1 MMTDSSI
8 PSDDVDKA
16 AKWTVF
22 LLVDLRV
29 LFIITY
35 VYVSVVNLISTTANG
50 EASEDIHST
59 RLFNITSQPEHANV
73 NVSFIDDAI
82 LWNCRDHSDT
92 KHYYRGLYLM
102 LISAFSA
109 TMVAFVLTKI
119 TIVFGTKH
127 GLLYLWQLAVIECL
141 QEQLKLDENQEKS
154 TKSTDS
160 ADHKISMKDNQNEGK
175 QQSCCEDDK
184 TSFRVASNDNDPLME
199 SSRQPKSVE
208 ICEESKGTKDF
219 EAENKTNGDECTHKK
234 DRRENNQIEERK
246 QLVKGDSAA
255 VGDEKHQSDKMPSVD
270 CSKKDEVIEKAKKLL
285 SEEDPLSK
293 VVCNADKYFYRCNFC
308 RVVNLC
314 LSVLI
319 LFIGMVLTFL
329 FYDLHPLSCIHDQR
343 EKYID
348 YDVTEESVKIHF
360 STEIL
365 QTQKGVSIIL
375 PVLALLFVANSFIFY
390 CCNIH
395 IIKIFTKCVKKEISE
410 DVSDGSGDSEKK
422 CCHRCHSCARGCC
435 RHISRL
441 GHCLCFFISE

>member
-1 MMTDSSI
+1 MMTDNSI

-92 KHYYRGLYLM
+92 KHYYRGLYWM

-127 GLLYLWQLAVIECL
+127 GLLYLWQLAVTEYL

-154 TKSTDS
+154 KKSEEFNPTSS
-160 ADHKISMKDNQNEGK
+160 ADNNNIMKDNQNEGK
-175 QQSCCEDDK
+175 QQS
-184 TSFRVASNDNDPLME
+184 
-199 SSRQPKSVE
+199 
-208 ICEESKGTKDF
+208 
-219 EAENKTNGDECTHKK
+219 
-234 DRRENNQIEERK
+234 EER
-246 QLVKGDSAA
+246 QQSLEGDSAA
-255 VGDEKHQSDKMPSVD
+255 AGYEKCQLGKRPTVTDDS
-270 CSKKDEVIEKAKKLL
+270 SKKDEVIKKAKKLL
-285 SEEDPLSK
+285 SEENPLSK
-293 VVCNADKYFYRCNFC
+293 VACSADKNSFYQYNSC

-319 LFIGMVLTFL
+319 LFIGIVLTFL
-329 FYDLHPLSCIHDQR
+329 FYDLHPLSCIHDQK

-348 YDVTEESVKIHF
+348 YDVTEESVRIRF

-365 QTQKGVSIIL
+365 QTQKGVGIIL
-375 PVLALLFVANSFIFY
+375 PVLALVFVTNAFIFY
-390 CCNIH
+390 YCNIH
-395 IIKIFTKCVKKEISE
+395 IIKIFTECVKREVIKDSS
-410 DVSDGSGDSEKK
+410 DSSDGGGSSGGSEKE
-422 CCHRCHSCARGCC
+422 CCHCCRSCVHGCC